1 MELQSVLVS
10 SLETVAETI
19 KGVFMAIIP
28 VGVGVAALKIAT
40 RNGLGFFKSVTK

>member
-10 SLETVAETI
+10 SLETVAETVKAI
-19 KGVFMAIIP
+19 FMAIIP
-28 VGVGVAALKIAT
+28 VGLGVTAMKIAT